1 MSSMANLARLEAV
14 SATLRDEANADMR
27 LNQALRDIP
36 YVFGPEGGGC
46 APRWDSAVD
55 KRVRDVVTKV
65 QKKLSMLPEPVDGHR
80 KGVNPDSMHRLVKGV
95 LDAPHASMGRMMA
108 HKYVASL
115 PAVGGAA
122 PPSRS
127 EVWYYGAAVLLWRS
141 DVQEWYYPALREGI
155 THVTIDSH
163 NVARTV
169 VELKKDDKAARRMAI
184 EARNVHENHLCPS
197 CLLEHWTYVLTKYNS
212 RFGLRFLDLPA
223 TLALLD
229 AKARGEVAVGV

>member
-1 MSSMANLARLEAV
+1 MSSSRV
-14 SATLRDEANADMR
+14 SLM
-27 LNQALRDIP
+27 
-36 YVFGPEGGGC
+36 
-46 APRWDSAVD
+46 
-55 KRVRDVVTKV
+55 
-65 QKKLSMLPEPVDGHR
+65 PVG
-80 KGVNPDSMHRLVKGV
+80 S
-95 LDAPHASMGRMMA
+95 STRMVE
-108 HKYVASL
+108 YL
-115 PAVGGAA
+115 AVGAHTIT
-122 PPSRS
+122 SRD
-127 EVWYYGAAVLLWRS
+127 L
-141 DVQEWYYPALREGI
+141 
-155 THVTIDSH
+155 VTIDSH

>member
-1 MSSMANLARLEAV
+1 MLVARAPQSLLDGFPVRNVA
-14 SATLRDEANADMR
+14 RD
-27 LNQALRDIP
+27 
-36 YVFGPEGGGC
+36 
-46 APRWDSAVD
+46 
-55 KRVRDVVTKV
+55 
-65 QKKLSMLPEPVDGHR
+65 
-80 KGVNPDSMHRLVKGV
+80 
-95 LDAPHASMGRMMA
+95 
-108 HKYVASL
+108 
-115 PAVGGAA
+115 
-122 PPSRS
+122 
-127 EVWYYGAAVLLWRS
+127 RS
-141 DVQEWYYPALREGI
+141 DVDFERRVAEGI

>member
-1 MSSMANLARLEAV
+1 
-14 SATLRDEANADMR
+14 
-27 LNQALRDIP
+27 
-36 YVFGPEGGGC
+36 
-46 APRWDSAVD
+46 
-55 KRVRDVVTKV
+55 
-65 QKKLSMLPEPVDGHR
+65 
-80 KGVNPDSMHRLVKGV
+80 
-95 LDAPHASMGRMMA
+95 MA

-184 EARNVHENHLCPS
+184 EARNVHENGPRPR
-197 CLLEHWTYVLTKYNS
+197 HWA
-212 RFGLRFLDLPA
+212 GLKFFNVYGPNEYHKGGQISV
-223 TLALLD
+223 AL
-229 AKARGEVAVGV
+229 KNFSEISEWI

>member
-1 MSSMANLARLEAV
+1 MVR
-14 SATLRDEANADMR
+14 R
-27 LNQALRDIP
+27 
-36 YVFGPEGGGC
+36 
-46 APRWDSAVD
+46 APR
-55 KRVRDVVTKV
+55 VRGLVAENPLPNVV
-65 QKKLSMLPEPVDGHR
+65 QLL
-80 KGVNPDSMHRLVKGV
+80 
-95 LDAPHASMGRMMA
+95 MA

>member
-1 MSSMANLARLEAV
+1 MPVGSS
-14 SATLRDEANADMR
+14 T
-27 LNQALRDIP
+27 
-36 YVFGPEGGGC
+36 
-46 APRWDSAVD
+46 
-55 KRVRDVVTKV
+55 
-65 QKKLSMLPEPVDGHR
+65 R
-80 KGVNPDSMHRLVKGV
+80 K
-95 LDAPHASMGRMMA
+95 
-108 HKYVASL
+108 
-115 PAVGGAA
+115 
-122 PPSRS
+122 
-127 EVWYYGAAVLLWRS
+127 
-141 DVQEWYYPALREGI
+141 GI

>member
-1 MSSMANLARLEAV
+1 M
-14 SATLRDEANADMR
+14 
-27 LNQALRDIP
+27 
-36 YVFGPEGGGC
+36 
-46 APRWDSAVD
+46 
-55 KRVRDVVTKV
+55 
-65 QKKLSMLPEPVDGHR
+65 
-80 KGVNPDSMHRLVKGV
+80 
-95 LDAPHASMGRMMA
+95 
-108 HKYVASL
+108 
-115 PAVGGAA
+115 
-122 PPSRS
+122 
-127 EVWYYGAAVLLWRS
+127 LLWRS
-141 DVQEWYYPALREGI
+141 DVQEWHYPALREGI

>member
-1 MSSMANLARLEAV
+1 
-14 SATLRDEANADMR
+14 
-27 LNQALRDIP
+27 
-36 YVFGPEGGGC
+36 
-46 APRWDSAVD
+46 
-55 KRVRDVVTKV
+55 
-65 QKKLSMLPEPVDGHR
+65 MLPCRRDL
-80 KGVNPDSMHRLVKGV
+80 GVPSFLQYDSWPSHFHESGFFFEFEAIRS
-95 LDAPHASMGRMMA
+95 AQ
-108 HKYVASL
+108 
-115 PAVGGAA
+115 AVGGAA

>member
-1 MSSMANLARLEAV
+1 MISTQVELHTGDHLLWDLDKEQFQLENLIKIRDRVKAAGVKEKYLRYEQLDSNHSLLDQARTWLLGDLSRDPRCKTPRDGRTTLKIHTGAV
-14 SATLRDEANADMR
+14 SEHGML
-27 LNQALRDIP
+27 
-36 YVFGPEGGGC
+36 F
-46 APRWDSAVD
+46 VD
-55 KRVRDVVTKV
+55 T
-65 QKKLSMLPEPVDGHR
+65 
-80 KGVNPDSMHRLVKGV
+80 
-95 LDAPHASMGRMMA
+95 A
-108 HKYVASL
+108 
-115 PAVGGAA
+115 
-122 PPSRS
+122 
-127 EVWYYGAAVLLWRS
+127 
-141 DVQEWYYPALREGI
+141 
-155 THVTIDSH
+155 

>member
-1 MSSMANLARLEAV
+1 MDAGPGLGLRRALLTAVPLAPVRRRRRL
-14 SATLRDEANADMR
+14 L
-27 LNQALRDIP
+27 L
-36 YVFGPEGGGC
+36 
-46 APRWDSAVD
+46 
-55 KRVRDVVTKV
+55 
-65 QKKLSMLPEPVDGHR
+65 KLP
-80 KGVNPDSMHRLVKGV
+80 
-95 LDAPHASMGRMMA
+95 
-108 HKYVASL
+108 
-115 PAVGGAA
+115 
-122 PPSRS
+122 
-127 EVWYYGAAVLLWRS
+127 GAAVLLWRS

>member
-1 MSSMANLARLEAV
+1 MLVARAPQSLLDGFPVRNVA
-14 SATLRDEANADMR
+14 RDRSDVHFERRVAMVR
-27 LNQALRDIP
+27 R
-36 YVFGPEGGGC
+36 
-46 APRWDSAVD
+46 APRVRGLVAENPLPNVVQL
-55 KRVRDVVTKV
+55 RVVVI
-65 QKKLSMLPEPVDGHR
+65 QLLHR
-80 KGVNPDSMHRLVKGV
+80 SRRWHIVM
-95 LDAPHASMGRMMA
+95 
-108 HKYVASL
+108 ASL

>member
-1 MSSMANLARLEAV
+1 VGIKFQAPDVGVGTKFERIDPKWNCDGFGYKKPVNVDKDCQLDAGVRHWSGHLKPWRRDGKYKHYFYEAV
-14 SATLRDEANADMR
+14 
-27 LNQALRDIP
+27 
-36 YVFGPEGGGC
+36 PEL
-46 APRWDSAVD
+46 A
-55 KRVRDVVTKV
+55 
-65 QKKLSMLPEPVDGHR
+65 Q
-80 KGVNPDSMHRLVKGV
+80 
-95 LDAPHASMGRMMA
+95 
-108 HKYVASL
+108 
-115 PAVGGAA
+115 AVGGAA

>member
-1 MSSMANLARLEAV
+1 MSSSRVSRMPTGSSTRMCASFAR
-14 SATLRDEANADMR
+14 
-27 LNQALRDIP
+27 
-36 YVFGPEGGGC
+36 
-46 APRWDSAVD
+46 
-55 KRVRDVVTKV
+55 
-65 QKKLSMLPEPVDGHR
+65 
-80 KGVNPDSMHRLVKGV
+80 
-95 LDAPHASMGRMMA
+95 
-108 HKYVASL
+108 
-115 PAVGGAA
+115 
-122 PPSRS
+122 SRGS
-127 EVWYYGAAVLLWRS
+127 S
-141 DVQEWYYPALREGI
+141 EGI

>member
-1 MSSMANLARLEAV
+1 MGKISPCDDVANLARLEAV

-115 PAVGGAA
+115 PARSRRPVG
-122 PPSRS
+122 
-127 EVWYYGAAVLLWRS
+127 LLR
-141 DVQEWYYPALREGI
+141 
-155 THVTIDSH
+155 
-163 NVARTV
+163 
-169 VELKKDDKAARRMAI
+169 
-184 EARNVHENHLCPS
+184 
-197 CLLEHWTYVLTKYNS
+197 
-212 RFGLRFLDLPA
+212 
-223 TLALLD
+223 
-229 AKARGEVAVGV
+229 

>member
-1 MSSMANLARLEAV
+1 M
-14 SATLRDEANADMR
+14 
-27 LNQALRDIP
+27 
-36 YVFGPEGGGC
+36 
-46 APRWDSAVD
+46 
-55 KRVRDVVTKV
+55 VTKV
-65 QKKLSMLPEPVDGHR
+65 QKKLSMLPSPIDGHR

-197 CLLEHWTYVLTKYNS
+197 CLLEHWTYVLTKCNS

>member
-1 MSSMANLARLEAV
+1 MLVARAPQSLLDGFPVRNVARDRSDVDFERRVAV
-14 SATLRDEANADMR
+14 FRR
-27 LNQALRDIP
+27 
-36 YVFGPEGGGC
+36 
-46 APRWDSAVD
+46 APRFRGLVAENPLPN
-55 KRVRDVVTKV
+55 VV
-65 QKKLSMLPEPVDGHR
+65 QLL
-80 KGVNPDSMHRLVKGV
+80 
-95 LDAPHASMGRMMA
+95 MA

>member
-1 MSSMANLARLEAV
+1 MHQIRTHPSV
-14 SATLRDEANADMR
+14 S
-27 LNQALRDIP
+27 
-36 YVFGPEGGGC
+36 
-46 APRWDSAVD
+46 WDHI
-55 KRVRDVVTKV
+55 R
-65 QKKLSMLPEPVDGHR
+65 
-80 KGVNPDSMHRLVKGV
+80 
-95 LDAPHASMGRMMA
+95 
-108 HKYVASL
+108 
-115 PAVGGAA
+115 
-122 PPSRS
+122 SRS
-127 EVWYYGAAVLLWRS
+127 KGGEIICA
-141 DVQEWYYPALREGI
+141 DVDHVVIVVHNGTLFVD
-155 THVTIDSH
+155 TVTIDSH

>member
-1 MSSMANLARLEAV
+1 MVVVELLVSQMPHGEFSSCGFEAHESGFFFGFEAV
-14 SATLRDEANADMR
+14 SR
-27 LNQALRDIP
+27 
-36 YVFGPEGGGC
+36 
-46 APRWDSAVD
+46 PRCSA
-55 KRVRDVVTKV
+55 
-65 QKKLSMLPEPVDGHR
+65 Q
-80 KGVNPDSMHRLVKGV
+80 
-95 LDAPHASMGRMMA
+95 
-108 HKYVASL
+108 
-115 PAVGGAA
+115 AVGGAA